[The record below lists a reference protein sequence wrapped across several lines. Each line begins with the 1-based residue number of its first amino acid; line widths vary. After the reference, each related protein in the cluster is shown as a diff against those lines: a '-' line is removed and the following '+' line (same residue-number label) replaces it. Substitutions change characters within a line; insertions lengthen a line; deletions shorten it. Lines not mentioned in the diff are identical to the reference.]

1 MALMQGRSGS
11 DNHLIYE
18 TMRLFV
24 SLFAPNVMR
33 VQVTANEKSLSL
45 ETVDASADRSGY
57 LSTNPLGQ
65 VPALELPDGTILT
78 ESLTICQYLDSI
90 SAPPFLFGDDAKERL
105 TIAMWERRAEMQLF
119 NVGVDYG
126 HHVHP
131 MFANFFAQFP
141 EYAATLVPKVNRA
154 AKVFSDQLEKMPY
167 LTGDRF
173 TAADITACLGY
184 LYLVGYG
191 ALNAD
196 EWPALQ
202 RWSTTILDRDSMATV
217 RQMIAWFGKSSPE
230 KIRNKSSVA

>member
-173 TAADITACLGY
+173 GNYIRDVPPNREYGKCDRPATLPIILRYPPQRTNLPRACSGSLKTAPRG
-184 LYLVGYG
+184 
-191 ALNAD
+191 
-196 EWPALQ
+196 W
-202 RWSTTILDRDSMATV
+202 
-217 RQMIAWFGKSSPE
+217 GK
-230 KIRNKSSVA
+230 R